1 MPQAGQANM
10 TDNVPCT
17 NSLGSKLSV
26 EDVSVRGK
34 RVLMRYTDKGVP
46 LCGPSLPLTGCRV
59 DYNVPLTET
68 GAIANDQR
76 IVATLP
82 TLKLLLERGARSIV
96 LLSHL
101 GRPEGQRVPSMS
113 LCPVA
118 GELGRLLG
126 REVLFLGDCVGP
138 AVEEACGRAD
148 DGAVI
153 LLENVRFHL
162 EEEGSVKLSDGS
174 KRTAD
179 PQAIERFRQ
188 SLTRLGD
195 IYVNDAFGAAHRA
208 HSSIVGIGLSMR
220 VAGLL
225 LKQELSYF
233 ARVLEGPSSLDLAIL
248 GGAKVSDKIQL
259 IRHLLPKVR
268 CLAIGGGM
276 SFTFQ
281 SKLRKMAI
289 GKSLFDEAGAAIVGD
304 IVEEAKRLGVTLLL
318 PEDWITGSAVSAGAR
333 TGYATIESGIPSDMM
348 GLDDGP
354 KSVDRLVERIQGASS
369 ILWNGPVGVY
379 DVKPF
384 EGGTKRV
391 LEALVQATK
400 RGALTIVGGGDSG
413 AAVAKWNAQ
422 EGLSHV
428 STGGGASLE
437 LLEGK
442 ALPGIVALS
451 GKGEGRA

>member
-1 MPQAGQANM
+1 
-10 TDNVPCT
+10 
-17 NSLGSKLSV
+17 
-26 EDVSVRGK
+26 
-34 RVLMRYTDKGVP
+34 
-46 LCGPSLPLTGCRV
+46 
-59 DYNVPLTET
+59 
-68 GAIANDQR
+68 
-76 IVATLP
+76 
-82 TLKLLLERGARSIV
+82 
-96 LLSHL
+96 
-101 GRPEGQRVPSMS
+101 MS
-113 LCPVA
+113 LRPVA
-118 GELGRLLG
+118 AELTKLLG
-126 REVLFLGDCVGP
+126 RKVCFLEECVGP
-138 AVEEACGRAD
+138 TVEEACKKAR

-179 PQAIERFRQ
+179 SQAIQDFCQ
-188 SLTRLGD
+188 ALTRLGEV
-195 IYVNDAFGAAHRA
+195 YVNDAFGAAHRA
-208 HSSIVGIGLSMR
+208 HSSIVGINLPVR

-225 LKQELSYF
+225 LKRELSYF
-233 ARVLEGPSSLDLAIL
+233 AQILEGPARLDLAIL

-259 IRHLLPKVR
+259 IRNLLPKVR
-268 CLAIGGGM
+268 QLAIGGGM
-276 SFTFQ
+276 GFTFQ
-281 SKLRKMAI
+281 RKLRGMAI
-289 GKSLFDEAGAAIVGD
+289 GKSLFDEAGASIVED
-304 IVEEAKRLGVTLLL
+304 IVAEAKKLGVTLLL
-318 PEDWITGSAVSAGAR
+318 PEDWVTGNTMSADAR
-333 TGYATIESGIPSDMM
+333 IGYATVESGIPADMM

-354 KSVDRLVERIQGASS
+354 KSVDKLVERIQEAKS

-422 EGLSHV
+422 EHLSHV

-451 GKGEGRA
+451 GK

>member
-1 MPQAGQANM
+1 M
-10 TDNVPCT
+10 
-17 NSLGSKLSV
+17 
-26 EDVSVRGK
+26 
-34 RVLMRYTDKGVP
+34 
-46 LCGPSLPLTGCRV
+46 

-82 TLKLLLERGARSIV
+82 TLQLLLGRGARSIV

-101 GRPEGQRVPSMS
+101 GRPEGQRVASMS

-118 GELGRLLG
+118 TELGKLLG
-126 REVLFLGDCVGP
+126 RHVLFLDDCVGP
-138 AVEEACGRAD
+138 TVEETCERAS

-162 EEEGSVKLSDGS
+162 EEEGSVKLPDGN
-174 KRTAD
+174 KKIAD
-179 PQAIERFRQ
+179 PQAVDRFRQ

-208 HSSIVGIGLSMR
+208 HSSIVGINLPVR

-225 LKQELSYF
+225 LKRELTYF
-233 ARVLEGPSSLDLAIL
+233 ARILESPTKLDLAIL
-248 GGAKVSDKIQL
+248 GGAKVSDKIKL
-259 IRHLLPKVR
+259 IRNLLPKVQ

-281 SKLRKMAI
+281 RRLREMAI
-289 GKSLFDEAGAAIVGD
+289 GGSLYDEAGAATVND
-304 IVEEAKRLGVTLLL
+304 IVEEAKRLGVDLLL
-318 PEDWITGSAVSAGAR
+318 PEDWITGSAISASAR
-333 TGYATIESGIPSDMM
+333 TGYATIETGIPADMM

-354 KSVDRLVERIQGASS
+354 KSVDRLVERIEGANS

-384 EGGTKRV
+384 EGGTRRV
-391 LEALVQATK
+391 LEALVRATK

-422 EGLSHV
+422 ESLSHV

-437 LLEGK
+437 LLEGR
-442 ALPGIVALS
+442 ALPGITSLS
-451 GKGEGRA
+451 GK

>member
-1 MPQAGQANM
+1 MAG
-10 TDNVPCT
+10 P
-17 NSLGSKLSV
+17 L
-26 EDVSVRGK
+26 
-34 RVLMRYTDKGVP
+34 VLYDRSTISSP
-46 LCGPSLPLTGCRV
+46 RV

-82 TLKLLLERGARSIV
+82 TLQLLLERGARSIV

-101 GRPEGQRVPSMS
+101 GRPEGQRVASMS
-113 LCPVA
+113 LRPVA
-118 GELGRLLG
+118 TELGKLLE
-126 REVLFLGDCVGP
+126 RPVLFLEDCVGP
-138 AVEEACGRAD
+138 TVEEACEKAS
-148 DGAVI
+148 DGTVI

-162 EEEGSVKLSDGS
+162 EEEGSVKLPDGS
-174 KRTAD
+174 KKTAD

-195 IYVNDAFGAAHRA
+195 VYVNDAFGAAHRA
-208 HSSIVGIGLSMR
+208 HSSIVGINLPVR

-225 LKQELSYF
+225 LKRELTYF
-233 ARVLEGPSSLDLAIL
+233 ARILEGPTKLDLAIL

-259 IRHLLPKVR
+259 IRNLLPKVH

-281 SKLRKMAI
+281 RRLREMAI
-289 GKSLFDEAGAAIVGD
+289 GRSLYDEAGAAIVQD
-304 IVEEAKRLGVTLLL
+304 IVEEAKRLQVDLLL
-318 PEDWITGSAVSAGAR
+318 PEDWITGSAISADAR
-333 TGYATIESGIPSDMM
+333 TDYATIETGIPTDMM

-354 KSVDRLVERIQGASS
+354 KSVDRLVERIERANS
-369 ILWNGPVGVY
+369 ILWNGPIGVY

-384 EGGTKRV
+384 ESGTKRV
-391 LEALVQATK
+391 LTALVQATE

-422 EGLSHV
+422 ESLSHV

-437 LLEGK
+437 LLEGR
-442 ALPGIVALS
+442 ALPGITSLS
-451 GKGEGRA
+451 GK